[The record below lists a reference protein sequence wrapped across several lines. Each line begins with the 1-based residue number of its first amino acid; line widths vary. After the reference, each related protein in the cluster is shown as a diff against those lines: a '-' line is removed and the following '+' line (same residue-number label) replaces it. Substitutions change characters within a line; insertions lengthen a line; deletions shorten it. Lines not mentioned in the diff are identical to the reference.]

1 MNGAESLIRTAT
13 GAGVELCLANPGTTE
28 MPLVAAL
35 DAVPGVRAVL
45 GLFEGVCTG
54 AADGYARVSGRPAL
68 TLLHLGAGLANGL
81 ANLHNARRARTPVV
95 NLVGDQATWHRDCD
109 APLTSD
115 IETLARPVS
124 GWVGTTRSAASLAGD
139 FAEALGAA
147 TRPPGC
153 VATLVVPADCQWE
166 KAPSPAP
173 PPPAA
178 TPTRIPDDRLE
189 AALKRLRGEGPLALL
204 LGGAALRE
212 AALHDAARVAVATGA
227 ALFCEVFPAR
237 IDRGGGLPRTL
248 RLPYFPEQAAEALA
262 PFRTVL
268 LAGTPEPVAFFGYP
282 GGRSR
287 LLEAE
292 RQRVLAT
299 PEEDVA
305 DALARLA
312 DALGAPP
319 APPPDVATPAG
330 VPSGALDPAK
340 LGAVLAARQP
350 ENAVVVDE
358 GATSGRPW
366 WEAAEAAP
374 RHSALTLT
382 GGAIGQGLPC
392 ATGAALARPDRPV
405 IALQAD
411 GSGLYTAQALWTQAR
426 EGLHVVTVVCA
437 NRRYRI
443 LQIEMARAGIAEP
456 GPKARA
462 LTDLSH
468 PDLDWVALARGFGV
482 PGTRVETAEELD
494 RELARAL
501 AEPGPHL
508 LEAIL

>member
-13 GAGVELCLANPGTTE
+13 AAGIDLCLANPGTTE

-35 DAVPGVRAVL
+35 DTVPGVRAVL
-45 GLFEGVCTG
+45 ALFEGVCTG

-68 TLLHLGAGLANGL
+68 TLLHLGPGLANGL

-95 NLVGDQATWHRDCD
+95 NVVGDQATWHRDCD

-124 GWVGTTRSAASLAGD
+124 GWVGSTTHAGSLASD
-139 FAEALGAA
+139 FAEALAA
-147 TRPPGC
+147 ACRPPGC
-153 VATLVVPADCQWE
+153 VATLIVPADCQWE
-166 KAPSPAP
+166 DAPAPAP
-173 PPPAA
+173 PPPRAA
-178 TPTRIPDDRLE
+178 PPEVSDERLD
-189 AALKRLRGEGPLALL
+189 AIARRLRGDGPVALL
-204 LGGAALRE
+204 MGGAALQEPGLR
-212 AALHDAARVAVATGA
+212 AAARVASATRA
-227 ALFCEVFPAR
+227 TLFCETFPAR
-237 IDRGGGLPRTL
+237 VDRGGDLPRTV

-262 PFRTVL
+262 PFRWVV
-268 LAGTPEPVAFFGYP
+268 LAGAPEPVAFFGYP
-282 GGRSR
+282 GGRSH
-287 LLEAE
+287 LLDAE
-292 RQRVLAT
+292 RRLVLAA
-299 PEEDVA
+299 PEEDA
-305 DALARLA
+305 ASALAHLA

-319 APPPDVATPAG
+319 AGAPEATPPPGT
-330 VPSGALDPAK
+330 PSGALDPGK

-350 ENAVVVDE
+350 EHAVLVDE

-366 WEAAEAAP
+366 WLAAEAAP

-392 ATGAALARPDRPV
+392 ATGAALARPETPV

-426 EGLHVVTVVCA
+426 EGLQVVTVVCA

-443 LQIEMARAGIAEP
+443 LQIEMARSGIPEP

-468 PDLDWVALARGFGV
+468 PTVDWVALARGFGV
-482 PGTRVETAEELD
+482 PGVSVETADDLD
-494 RELARAL
+494 RAL
-501 AEPGPHL
+501 EAALREPGPRL
-508 LEAIL
+508 IEAIL